1 MSEYRFF
8 FSHSSLSIL
17 FDRFHCQV
25 FMFSLPIKCKYSFV
39 KVNGSKS
46 DQRNAWWVS
55 CAFFPLPCVCIRA
68 FSFFFCSLLSLV
80 NSLPTIII
88 CISKN
93 VCTSYLLMIRYKHFI
108 KIDHKANENIR
119 LLNGHT
125 DLVLTSRRTVQ

>member
-1 MSEYRFF
+1 MSIVF
-8 FSHSSLSIL
+8 FSFFAVHFVRSFSLSSVY
-17 FDRFHCQV
+17 V
-25 FMFSLPIKCKYSFV
+25 FFSIKCKYSFV

-46 DQRNAWWVS
+46 DQRNAWWVL
-55 CAFFPLPCVCIRA
+55 CASFSALVCLYTCVLV
-68 FSFFFCSLLSLV
+68 FFFCSLLSLV

-125 DLVLTSRRTVQ
+125 DLVLISHRIVQ

>member
-1 MSEYRFF
+1 MSEYRF

-25 FMFSLPIKCKYSFV
+25 FMFSFPIKCKYSFV
-39 KVNGSKS
+39 KVNGSKK
-46 DQRNAWWVS
+46 DQRNAWWVL
-55 CAFFPLPCVCIRA
+55 CASFSALVCLYTCVLV
-68 FSFFFCSLLSLV
+68 FFCSLLSLV

-125 DLVLTSRRTVQ
+125 DLVLISHRIVQ